1 MIRDV
6 ELSDNDFIYLFIFLA
21 VLGLRF
27 YTRAFSSCGKP
38 GPLLIAVRGPLTIAG
53 SSRAQSLR
61 GMWDLT
67 RPGLEPVSPA
77 LAGRLTTTA
86 PPGKP
91 PDNDFK
97 AVVAEVLQQAIIIM
111 LETNEK
117 IENLNK
123 DNKGIQLY
131 IHKLKNLNEMDHFLK
146 KKHTI
151 RIHPKLNDNLNSCI
165 TIQKIEFIII

>member
-6 ELSDNDFIYLFIFLA
+6 ELSVNDFIYLFIFLA

-97 AVVAEVLQQAIIIM
+97 AVVTEVLQQAIIIM